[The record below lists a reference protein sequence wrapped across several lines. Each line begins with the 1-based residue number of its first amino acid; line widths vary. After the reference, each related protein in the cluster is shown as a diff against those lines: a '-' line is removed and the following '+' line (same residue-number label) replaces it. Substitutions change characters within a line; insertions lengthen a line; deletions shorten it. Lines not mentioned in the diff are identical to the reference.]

1 MYEQELEF
9 GLYNWRTQAFTS
21 IKLPN
26 EAKNS
31 NSTIAR
37 ISYKSITFKKKDKDY
52 FFLEVIVLL
61 DGEKLQI
68 WEVSVDSGLF
78 KLSHSTENV
87 GEGLAI
93 LLPS

>member
-1 MYEQELEF
+1 MYEQELEL

-31 NSTIAR
+31 NFTIAR